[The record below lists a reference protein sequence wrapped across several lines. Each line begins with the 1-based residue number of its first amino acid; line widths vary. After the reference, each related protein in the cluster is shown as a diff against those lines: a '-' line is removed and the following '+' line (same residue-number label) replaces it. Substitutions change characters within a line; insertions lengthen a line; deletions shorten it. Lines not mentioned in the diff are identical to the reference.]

1 MIRLP
6 LCTAIVLCAST
17 LWGSSVNG
25 YVLNPLSE
33 TRVSAV
39 EVAFY
44 IRQDGQ
50 ISEVLRKETDAQGR
64 FSFAGPF
71 LQDGLPFA
79 LAAFYDGVP
88 YFSSTFEVGAQ
99 EQIILE
105 VYETTSDRSGI
116 HIGVHHLF
124 FSLRESTIECIQL
137 VQLHNSQDRAYVG
150 SGSGRERKV
159 TEFALPSE
167 LFNLQGHSGL
177 MHQVEPG
184 HFFDNQPLP
193 PGRSQLSF
201 SFNLNASEFS
211 GAYVHQVIYPSDRL
225 EIYLDPPTA
234 ELGAPFTDHGI
245 IDLHDRKYQ
254 RVTLAN
260 LLPGQQVEI
269 PLSISP
275 SLRWLLKW
283 AALGS
288 VLLVCAAAL
297 VLSRQKAV
305 DSAGDTVQQKRRE
318 LLEELARLDDTH
330 ADQPEDRRY
339 LERRA
344 LLMQEAVALTRDLAE

>member
-1 MIRLP
+1 MIRFL

-25 YVLNPLSE
+25 YVVNPLSE

-50 ISEVLRKETDAQGR
+50 ISEVLRKKTDAQGR

-105 VYETTSDRSGI
+105 VYETTSERSGI

-124 FSLRESTIECIQL
+124 FSLRENAIECIQL

-159 TEFALPSE
+159 TEFALPPE

-177 MHQVEPG
+177 MQQVEPG
-184 HFFDNQPLP
+184 RFFDNQPLP
-193 PGRSQLSF
+193 PGTSQLSF
-201 SFNLNASEFS
+201 SFNLDASEFS
-211 GAYVHQVIYPSDRL
+211 STYVHQAIYTTDRL

-254 RVTLAN
+254 RVTLEN
-260 LLPGQQVEI
+260 LMPGQQVEI

-283 AALGS
+283 VTLGS

-297 VLSRQKAV
+297 ALSRQKSV
-305 DSAGDTVQQKRRE
+305 DPTGDTVQQKRRE

-330 ADQPEDRRY
+330 ADQPEDRQY

-344 LLMQEAVALTRDLAE
+344 LLMQEAIALTRDLAE